1 MNNINEIKKNMY
13 KEKRKKR
20 QHLDEDNKLLN
31 KNNILE
37 YYFNLP
43 INNKKAF
50 NKITDND
57 FIIPKSTIN
66 A

>member
-20 QHLDEDNKLLN
+20 QHLDEDNTMLN

-43 INNKKAF
+43 IN
-50 NKITDND
+50 I
-57 FIIPKSTIN
+57 
-66 A
+66 